1 MDKEQKQAAVKEIGE
16 ALESSKAVF
25 AVDYRGISV
34 PQAAEL
40 RTKLREADAS
50 FTVVKNRLAKRVTA
64 DSGSESLD
72 EHLTGPTAL
81 TYVKGDPVIAAKAI
95 SDFIRE
101 HETISY
107 KGGIME
113 GKPLDPDEFKVISR
127 LPGVD
132 VLRGQLTGLVATPI
146 TGLVRGLNGL
156 IQGLATQLGQI
167 AEQGLVTGEAP
178 AEEPAEPA
186 AEEAPAEEP
195 AEPAAEDAPSED
207 ASAEDAPVDDDS
219 TDEPP
224 AEEADDDDSTGD
236 APADDAPADD
246 DAPAEEASAD
256 GDDDEPEAPAVD
268 EPAGSDEPAA
278 DAEPVTEADA
288 DEPETS
294 EQSEETEQGEETGDA
309 DDADAADNSEADE
322 TKED

>member
-16 ALESSKAVF
+16 ALESANAVF

-50 FTVVKNRLAKRVTA
+50 FNVVKNRLAKRITA
-64 DSGSESLD
+64 ESGSEALD

-95 SDFIRE
+95 TDFIRE
-101 HETISY
+101 HETITY

-113 GKPLDPDEFKVISR
+113 GKVLDPDQFKAISR

-132 VLRGQLTGLVATPI
+132 VLRGQLTGLVAAPI
-146 TGLVRGLNGL
+146 TGVVRSLNGL

-178 AEEPAEPA
+178 SAEEPA
-186 AEEAPAEEP
+186 
-195 AEPAAEDAPSED
+195 
-207 ASAEDAPVDDDS
+207 
-219 TDEPP
+219 
-224 AEEADDDDSTGD
+224 
-236 APADDAPADD
+236 
-246 DAPAEEASAD
+246 AEEASAD
-256 GDDDEPEAPAVD
+256 GDDEPEAPAAD
-268 EPAGSDEPAA
+268 EPAGDDEAAA
-278 DAEPVTEADA
+278 DAEPVTEAEA

-294 EQSEETEQGEETGDA
+294 EQSEETEQGEEAGDA
-309 DDADAADNSEADE
+309 DDADAADASEADE
-322 TKED
+322 N